1 MQFAPLIHIKDLFC
15 FLLVYFFVKPHDTD
29 LRINQIWKNLVSL
42 GTLLLAASHKN
53 TWFFPLFVF
62 LAESTKMPKVTQCA
76 GIKFLDFLHQ
86 EVPKELLT
94 ENLAYFS
101 MVCSGSLKNLKK
113 LDKWKTKEEV
123 ATEEQK
129 VVFLRNRKKSSK

>member
-1 MQFAPLIHIKDLFC
+1 MKKPCVLGHFVTSSQLQKYMIFPPFC
-15 FLLVYFFVKPHDTD
+15 F
-29 LRINQIWKNLVSL
+29 
-42 GTLLLAASHKN
+42 
-53 TWFFPLFVF
+53 F
-62 LAESTKMPKVTQCA
+62 LAESTKMPKVTQCD
-76 GIKFLDFLHQ
+76 IKFLDFLHQ

-101 MVCSGSLKNLKK
+101 MVCSESLKNLKK